1 MMVAWT
7 RTLCHALRVL
17 MLWKLHEITYV
28 HHILPHLTL
37 TDSLVPW
44 IAGDWFFY
52 SQDVLGQGQNA
63 TFQWWGQALDL
74 ADQLCGSQ
82 IATLCHVPRNVAFG
96 GGGKILLFCF
106 LLELWVDSGG
116 CVSKLAT
123 SIDFCPWKQLFDKG
137 FAQGGWGKR
146 GRWWLILF
154 DTPRSEICGI
164 STVIHN
170 LLSSGPT
177 FTSVLQGGAGKYA
190 WELQHQVSSW
200 SSLDALTWMKSDLLL
215 W

>member
-1 MMVAWT
+1 MFIIFCHTWHSLTHLFHGLQPIDFSTLRMCSDKGKMLHFNGGVKPWT
-7 RTLCHALRVL
+7 WQTNYADHKLPLCV
-17 MLWKLHEITYV
+17 TY
-28 HHILPHLTL
+28 LETWHL
-37 TDSLVPW
+37 
-44 IAGDWFFY
+44 
-52 SQDVLGQGQNA
+52 
-63 TFQWWGQALDL
+63 
-74 ADQLCGSQ
+74 
-82 IATLCHVPRNVAFG
+82 